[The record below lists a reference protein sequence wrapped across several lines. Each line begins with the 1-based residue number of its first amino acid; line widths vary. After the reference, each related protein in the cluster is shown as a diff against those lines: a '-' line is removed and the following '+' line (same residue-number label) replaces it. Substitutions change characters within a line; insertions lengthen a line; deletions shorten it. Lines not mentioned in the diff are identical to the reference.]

1 MRFWALSLGWPLL
14 AAGLALLPPATAG
27 AQTAA
32 PSDLAPRQ
40 QSFAPLVKKTAP
52 AVVNVYSRRVERL
65 AGRMP
70 LFDDP
75 FLRRFFGDGP
85 MLGVPRE
92 RVAQSLGSGV
102 IVEPDGVIVTNNHVI
117 EGALEI
123 VIALADRREFEARL
137 LAADPRTD
145 LAVLRIDPKGEA
157 LPHLELRDSDEIEVG
172 DMVLAIGNPFGVG
185 QTVTSGI
192 VSALGRTGI
201 GELATQSF
209 IQTDAAINPGNS
221 GGALI
226 ALDGRLIGVNT
237 AIFSRSGGS
246 LGIGFAIPSNL
257 VATTVAS
264 VLGGKG
270 IRRPWL
276 GVGVQPVTAD
286 IAAGLGLGRAG
297 GVLVSKVYPGGPGD
311 KAGIKAGDVVLQVDG
326 RDVFDD
332 RSLRFRVHIRQPN
345 DSVTL
350 DMQRDRKPRRAS
362 VQLDLPPE
370 TPPRNLTRLAG
381 NQPLAGA
388 SVANLSPA
396 LGEELGLSPFA
407 TGVIVVEIAEGIP
420 GARIGIRPGD
430 IVLKVN
436 DADIPNVDELQKQ
449 LRRPRGEGWRIAL
462 KRADK
467 IFQFAVRG

>member
-1 MRFWALSLGWPLL
+1 MRIGAALLGLL
-14 AAGLALLPPATAG
+14 AAGLLLPAVAG
-27 AQTAA
+27 AQTRPPDDA
-32 PSDLAPRQ
+32 APRQ
-40 QSFAPLVKKTAP
+40 QTFAPLVKKAAP
-52 AVVNVYSRRVERL
+52 AVVNVYSRRVERV
-65 AGRMP
+65 ANRP
-70 LFDDP
+70 PPFDDP
-75 FLRRFFGDGP
+75 FFRRFFGDGP

-117 EGALEI
+117 EGAQEI

-137 LAADPRTD
+137 IAADPRTD

-157 LPHLELRDSDEIEVG
+157 LPHLELRDSDEVEVG

-257 VATTVAS
+257 VATTVAGA
-264 VLGGKG
+264 LGGKG

-276 GVGVQPVTAD
+276 GVGVQPVTGE
-286 IAAGLGLGRAG
+286 IAAGLGLARAG
-297 GVLVSKVYPGGPGD
+297 GVLVSKVYPGGPAD
-311 KAGIKAGDVVLQVDG
+311 KAGIKTGDVVLQVDG
-326 RDVFDD
+326 REVFDD

-345 DSVTL
+345 DVVKLDTL
-350 DMQRDRKPRRAS
+350 RDRKPRQVS
-362 VQLDLPPE
+362 LKIDLPPE
-370 TPPRNLTRLAG
+370 TPPRKLTPLAG

-388 SVANLSPA
+388 NAANLSPA
-396 LGEELGLSPFA
+396 LAEELGINPFA
-407 TGVIVVEIAEGIP
+407 TGVIIVEVAENSP
-420 GARIGIRPGD
+420 AARIGARPGD

-436 DADIPNVDELQKQ
+436 DADIGNVDDLQNQ
-449 LRRPRGEGWRIAL
+449 VRRPRGEGWRLAL
-462 KRADK
+462 RRADK
-467 IFQFAVRG
+467 IFQLVVRG